1 MMYRPKMRGGNTR
14 RVPLIALTS
23 LTLAIGQA
31 FAQSAPPPVTDDGAT
46 KPTSNAAPKT
56 LDTVQVSGKT
66 LSVEKAIAE
75 KRSLSVISDG
85 ISADEIG
92 SVPDFGLGEA
102 VQRIP
107 GVAMTINNGRGEAQF
122 LNLRGLNPDY
132 NSVTV
137 DGIALPS
144 TETTTRN
151 VSLDVLPASLAQH
164 VSIYKTVT
172 ADMPADAIGGVV
184 NLRTRSAFDHPGLF
198 ISGRA
203 DYADWNNSR
212 VVAHS
217 GPSGQIENTI
227 SDTFGSQ
234 HQFGFILSTSY
245 YRRDTSSLDT
255 AMDTD
260 GYYHYTGGTQK
271 LSSLGQNKA
280 GTGSTLTPNNDV
292 DGLVAVPDRHR
303 WLTYD
308 NVRQREGVLGKFEY
322 DNHENLQAH
331 ATGGFFQ
338 HENNEFRR
346 SQFLTRVGP
355 ATLTSDTTG
364 SFAKGAA
371 QVDFDH
377 YDQVRQIKYAEL
389 GSSFEPDER
398 SQLDVTANYAVGDY
412 KQSTQEDVFTSAA
425 SPNLGFNYDA
435 SPGSVALF
443 TPSNAGYYM
452 NPANYLQTSYMNAL
466 ERSKSGLLT
475 LKADFNHNLQED
487 SEGWGYKA
495 GVQYRNLQQ
504 RYDLTQIGYAPT
516 SSVSLAAIGTEDV
529 YFQPYDG
536 NGQNMLLIDPAK
548 VTQYFLDHPNLYTPV
563 ATNARTSA
571 ISDFNIKEATT
582 SGYAMTG
589 YRQGDFMGIVGLRYE
604 DTSQD
609 VQNTQPNPISS
620 LTNFSK
626 LDNLHH
632 YGKLLPSA
640 ILAYNLEPD
649 LILRAGASQT
659 LARASY
665 AALAQNSAPTVSLA
679 GNTISQ
685 SIGNP
690 NLVPRKSTNYDL
702 SLEWYPANDAMFSLA
717 AFQKRIQHEIVNLTT
732 TASQINPDGLAGT
745 YLVTTTQA
753 QNATTAKVKG
763 VEFGAAKLHFDF
775 LPGVLS
781 HFGATFNATLL
792 DMDGPTITMND
803 GSQRQLP
810 MLVGAAKHILNASL
824 LYNQGPFSAQV
835 SANHT
840 GKMPISFATDN
851 PVNDIYYAQT
861 QTYDAQL
868 RYMYS
873 SHISF
878 LLQGKNL
885 TNARPTRVLG
895 PDQSLIKEQLDN
907 GRAYYLG
914 VTYVL

>member
-1 MMYRPKMRGGNTR
+1 MTYRPNRRDGKNR
-14 RVPLIALTS
+14 RVSLIALSS

-31 FAQSAPPPVTDDGAT
+31 FAQSTQPPAGSDGT
-46 KPTSNAAPKT
+46 KPASTTTT
-56 LDTVQVSGKT
+56 LEAVQVTGKT
-66 LSVEKAIAE
+66 LSVEKAIVE
-75 KRSLSVISDG
+75 KRTLPVISDG

-132 NSVTV
+132 NSVMV

-144 TETTTRN
+144 TETTSRN
-151 VSLDVLPASLAQH
+151 VSLDVLPASLAQQ

-184 NLRTRSAFDHPGLF
+184 NLRTRSAFDHLGLF
-198 ISGRA
+198 VSGRA
-203 DYADWNNSR
+203 DYAHWDNSR

-217 GPSGQIENTI
+217 GPSGQIENTL

-234 HQFGFILSTSY
+234 RQFGFLLSTSY
-245 YRRDTSSLDT
+245 YRRDSSSLDT

-260 GYYHYTGGTQK
+260 GYYKYTGGTQK
-271 LSSLGQNKA
+271 LSSLGQNSA
-280 GTGSTLTPNNDV
+280 GTGSTLSPNNNV

-303 WLTYD
+303 WLSYD

-331 ATGGFFQ
+331 LTGGFFQ
-338 HENNEFRR
+338 HENNELRR
-346 SQFLTRVGP
+346 SQFLARVGP

-398 SQLDVTANYAVGDY
+398 SQWDLVANYAIGNY
-412 KQSTQEDVFTSAA
+412 RQTTQEDVLTSAA
-425 SPNLGFNYDA
+425 SSKLGFGYDA
-435 SPGSVALF
+435 SPGGVALF
-443 TPSNAGYYM
+443 TPANPSYYM

-475 LKADFNHNLQED
+475 LKLDFNHNLQED
-487 SEGWGYKA
+487 ATGWGYKA

-504 RYDLTQIGYAPT
+504 RYDLNQIGYAPT
-516 SSVSLAAIGTEDV
+516 SAVSLAAIGTEDV
-529 YFQPYDG
+529 NFQPYDG

-548 VTQYFLDHPNLYTPV
+548 VTQYVIDHPGLYAPV
-563 ATNARTSA
+563 STNARTSA
-571 ISDFNIKEATT
+571 ISDFNIREATT
-582 SGYAMTG
+582 SGYAMAG
-589 YRQGDFMGIVGLRYE
+589 YHDEQFMSVVGLRYE

-609 VQNTQPNPISS
+609 VQNTQPNPLNS
-620 LTNFSK
+620 LTNFAK
-626 LDNLHH
+626 IDNLHH
-632 YGKLLPSA
+632 YGKLLPST
-640 ILAYNLEPD
+640 ILAYSLQPD
-649 LILRAGASQT
+649 LILRAGASET

-685 SIGNP
+685 TIGNP

-702 SLEWYPANDAMFSLA
+702 SLEWYPASDAMLSLA

-732 TASQINPDGLAGT
+732 TTSETNPDGLTGT
-745 YLVTTTQA
+745 YLVTTTEA
-753 QNATTAKVKG
+753 QNASTAKVKG
-763 VEFGAAKLHFDF
+763 LEFGATKLHFDF

-781 HFGATFNATLL
+781 HLGATFNATLL
-792 DMDGPTITMND
+792 DMDGSAITMKD

-810 MLVGAAKHILNASL
+810 MLVGAAKHLLNASL

-851 PVNDIYYAQT
+851 AVNDIYYAQT

-868 RYMYS
+868 RYLYN
-873 SHISF
+873 SHVSF

-895 PDQSLIKEQLDN
+895 PDQSLIKEELDN

>member
-1 MMYRPKMRGGNTR
+1 
-14 RVPLIALTS
+14 
-23 LTLAIGQA
+23 
-31 FAQSAPPPVTDDGAT
+31 
-46 KPTSNAAPKT
+46 
-56 LDTVQVSGKT
+56 
-66 LSVEKAIAE
+66 
-75 KRSLSVISDG
+75 VISDG

-102 VQRIP
+102 IQRVP

-132 NSVTV
+132 NSVMV

-198 ISGRA
+198 VSGRA
-203 DYADWNNSR
+203 DYAHWDNSR

-227 SDTFGSQ
+227 SNTFGDQ
-234 HQFGFILSTSY
+234 RQFGFLLSASY
-245 YRRDTSSLDT
+245 YRRDSSSLDT
-255 AMDTD
+255 AMDSD
-260 GYYHYTGGTQK
+260 GYYKYTGGTQK
-271 LSSLGQNKA
+271 LSSLGQNSA
-280 GTGSTLTPNNDV
+280 GTGSTLTPGNNV
-292 DGLVAVPDRHR
+292 DNLVAVPDRHR
-303 WLTYD
+303 WLSYD

-322 DNHENLQAH
+322 DNHQNLQAH
-331 ATGGFFQ
+331 LTGGFFQ
-338 HENNEFRR
+338 HENNELRR
-346 SQFLTRVGP
+346 SQFLARVGP
-355 ATLTSDTTG
+355 ATLTSDTSG

-389 GSSFEPDER
+389 GGSFEPGER
-398 SQLDVTANYAVGDY
+398 DQLDVLANYAIGSY
-412 KQSTQEDVFTSAA
+412 KQTTQEDVFTSAA
-425 SPNLGFNYDA
+425 SSNLGFGYNA

-443 TPSNAGYYM
+443 TPANAGYYM
-452 NPANYLQTSYMNAL
+452 NPANYLQTSYMTAL
-466 ERSKSGLLT
+466 ERSKSGVLT

-487 SEGWGYKA
+487 ATGWGYKA

-504 RYDLTQIGYAPT
+504 RYDLNQIGYAPT
-516 SSVSLAAIGTEDV
+516 SAVSLAAIGTEDV
-529 YFQPYDG
+529 NFQPYDG

-548 VTQYFLDHPNLYTPV
+548 ITQYFLDHPGRYAPV
-563 ATNARTSA
+563 STNARTSA
-571 ISDFNIKEATT
+571 IADFNIREATT
-582 SGYAMTG
+582 SGYAMAG
-589 YRQGDFMGIVGLRYE
+589 YRNDVFMGVAGFRYE

-620 LTNFSK
+620 LTRFVK
-626 LDNLHH
+626 VDNLHH

-640 ILAYNLEPD
+640 ILSYNLRPD

-659 LARASY
+659 IARASY

-685 SIGNP
+685 TIGNP
-690 NLVPRKSTNYDL
+690 NLTPRKSTNYDL
-702 SLEWYPANDAMFSLA
+702 SLEWYPADDAMLSLA

-732 TASQINPDGLAGT
+732 TASETNPAGLTGT

-753 QNATTAKVKG
+753 QNTTTAQVKG
-763 VEFGAAKLHFDF
+763 LEFGATKLHFDF

-792 DMDGPTITMND
+792 DMDGPSITMKD
-803 GSQRQLP
+803 GSRRQLP
-810 MLVGAAKHILNASL
+810 MLTGAAKHLLNASL
-824 LYNQGPFSAQV
+824 LYNQGPFSAQI

-851 PVNDIYYAQT
+851 AVNDVYYAQT

-868 RYMYS
+868 RYSYNT
-873 SHISF
+873 HVSF